1 MKKLS
6 ILFAI
11 ICVFVLQLGVV
22 NADSLKGDVNEDG
35 IVSVKDETFIQQY
48 INGKITDV
56 TI

>member
-11 ICVFVLQLGVV
+11 ICVFVLQLSVV

-35 IVSVKDETFIQQY
+35 IVSVKDETFIQQ
-48 INGKITDV
+48 
-56 TI
+56 